1 MNQNALRLAP
11 YTPAEIVAHEMLTQR
26 SERAYVVQD
35 KKLVGVVYRKD
46 IVRKVLNL

>member
-1 MNQNALRLAP
+1 SAD
-11 YTPAEIVAHEMLTQR
+11 TPVEILAHEMLTNQC
-26 SERAYVVQD
+26 ERAYVTNE